1 MGFCPKTHEILY
13 TYKTNKQML
22 RSIVNFKDTSDY
34 LPILNGVILTDGIVI
49 LCLIF
54 GLIQSKVLTG
64 WYRDLSLSAVI
75 CDVLIIVLGIILARF
90 LYPYIF
96 SSYKLWKFILLAVAI
111 QCTHDILFYLF
122 CQSVPRG
129 KSRILDIFK
138 NYGAEK
144 GGGAIVADSLMMI
157 SSILIASYLKG
168 FSLNTNIITCIVLVY
183 LIPYLIYTV

>member
-1 MGFCPKTHEILY
+1 VVCRKYHEILY

-22 RSIVNFKDTSDY
+22 PSIVNFKDTSDY

-90 LYPYIF
+90 LYSYLF

-168 FSLNTNIITCIVLVY
+168 FSLNANIITCIVLLY